1 MGPLRPRQ
9 KAFAKGHTAG
19 SGTPASL
26 LFFESIFLQF
36 PPSFPTSISCSGPI
50 TFTMFC
56 KFGKNVAFLEM
67 FEESPFQ
74 GVSKHC

>member
-9 KAFAKGHTAG
+9 KGHTAG
-19 SGTPASL
+19 GGTLVSL

-36 PPSFPTSISCSGPI
+36 PPSFPTIISCSGPI
-50 TFTMFC
+50 TLSMFC
-56 KFGKNVAFLEM
+56 KFGKHVAFLEM
-67 FEESPFQ
+67 FEESPLQ